1 MPAINPNQ
9 WVDITAT
16 CKFHKKPRTD
26 TVRVKRADLNRW
38 MAGELVQKVW
48 PDYPEQMRYLIT
60 TMRTGDGT
68 YVCPSCWEELD
79 E

>member
-1 MPAINPNQ
+1 MARIDPNE
-9 WVDITAT
+9 WVTITAT
-16 CKFHKKPRTD
+16 CKFHPVPRED

-48 PDYPEQMRYLIT
+48 PDYTEQSRYLIT

-68 YVCPSCWEELD
+68 YLCPSCWEAAD
-79 E
+79 A